1 MNEDNNLIIT
11 LMYDININKFN
22 YYKYSI
28 SFIKNYNVNLINKKL
43 LDFIHNLYDKYTIHY
58 NDLRIKI

>member
-1 MNEDNNLIIT
+1 
-11 LMYDININKFN
+11 MYDININKFN